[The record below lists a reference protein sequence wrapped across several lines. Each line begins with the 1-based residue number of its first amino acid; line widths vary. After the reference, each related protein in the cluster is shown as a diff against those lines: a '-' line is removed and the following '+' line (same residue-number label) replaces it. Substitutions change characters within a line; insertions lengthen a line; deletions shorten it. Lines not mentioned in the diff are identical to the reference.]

1 MSSAF
6 EKGINEMFDR
16 EKFKDIIAEKDIMS
30 WADREDDYRMSKLWR
45 EMTDLIVNS
54 DEDFDDF
61 LKYMRDEMTENEYG
75 YLSEISDEISQE
87 KPSYAF
93 IEEYK
98 ALAKKYPQA
107 TKDYQIQD
115 FIEVAE
121 GFVEYKLGPKNK

>member
-30 WADREDDYRMSKLWR
+30 WADREDDYIMSKLWR

-54 DEDFDDF
+54 DEDFNDF

-107 TKDYQIQD
+107 TKDYQMQD
-115 FIEVAE
+115 FIEASE
-121 GFVEYKLGPKNK
+121 GFAEYKLGTKK

>member
-16 EKFKDIIAEKDIMS
+16 EKFKDIIAEKDRMS

-54 DEDFDDF
+54 DEEFNDF

-75 YLSEISDEISQE
+75 YLSEISDE
-87 KPSYAF
+87 YHR
-93 IEEYK
+93 
-98 ALAKKYPQA
+98 
-107 TKDYQIQD
+107 
-115 FIEVAE
+115 
-121 GFVEYKLGPKNK
+121 KNHRMHY

>member
-1 MSSAF
+1 
-6 EKGINEMFDR
+6 
-16 EKFKDIIAEKDIMS
+16 MS

-98 ALAKKYPQA
+98 AVIRWIILIKITA
-107 TKDYQIQD
+107 I
-115 FIEVAE
+115 
-121 GFVEYKLGPKNK
+121 